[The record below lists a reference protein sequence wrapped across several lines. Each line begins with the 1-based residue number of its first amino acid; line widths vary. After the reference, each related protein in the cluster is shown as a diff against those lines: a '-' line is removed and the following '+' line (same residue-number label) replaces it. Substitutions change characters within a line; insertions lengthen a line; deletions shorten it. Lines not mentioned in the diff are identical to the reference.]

1 MGLFAN
7 LLLIVSYAVI
17 AFAVA
22 VVLPTISSNLGSTNA
37 SVIGLMVF
45 IAGTQLH
52 IVYTRRVEREQTEN
66 HFERLI
72 EFQGQCEDRLLALE
86 EDFAEIEE
94 ILGDDPQA
102 KNSALVAEM
111 LVVREMLESVL
122 EKSDRKRAKA
132 GKSVEQRQARDN
144 SRSNQPVQEP
154 VDVQVSEIYPG
165 EPEDLNSVAMTETHD
180 SVSKLDEEDVFRIT
194 RQALE
199 QNRVDLYLQPVVS
212 LPQRKIRFYEA
223 FSRIRDEIGGVIVPE
238 QFLPSAE
245 EAGLVPAL
253 DNLLLFR
260 CVQLVRDFKKHRAD
274 FGIFLNISSH
284 TLHDQDFFPQF
295 IDFMSHNQELAD
307 YLIFEFVEQDAAD
320 YSPDVRRNL
329 DELASLG
336 FQFSMDKVSS
346 LNLDVPGL
354 AARHFKFVKVDAEI
368 LLAGGGSA
376 NDAGTL
382 KQLMGRY
389 GVDLVAAKVE
399 TEAALGDLLDFD
411 VDYGQG
417 YLFGEPRPGREGAR
431 FLG

>member
-144 SRSNQPVQEP
+144 S
-154 VDVQVSEIYPG
+154 
-165 EPEDLNSVAMTETHD
+165 
-180 SVSKLDEEDVFRIT
+180 
-194 RQALE
+194 
-199 QNRVDLYLQPVVS
+199 
-212 LPQRKIRFYEA
+212 
-223 FSRIRDEIGGVIVPE
+223 
-238 QFLPSAE
+238 
-245 EAGLVPAL
+245 
-253 DNLLLFR
+253 
-260 CVQLVRDFKKHRAD
+260 
-274 FGIFLNISSH
+274 
-284 TLHDQDFFPQF
+284 
-295 IDFMSHNQELAD
+295 
-307 YLIFEFVEQDAAD
+307 
-320 YSPDVRRNL
+320 
-329 DELASLG
+329 
-336 FQFSMDKVSS
+336 
-346 LNLDVPGL
+346 
-354 AARHFKFVKVDAEI
+354 
-368 LLAGGGSA
+368 
-376 NDAGTL
+376 
-382 KQLMGRY
+382 
-389 GVDLVAAKVE
+389 
-399 TEAALGDLLDFD
+399 
-411 VDYGQG
+411 
-417 YLFGEPRPGREGAR
+417 
-431 FLG
+431 